1 MDTIVTRFAP
11 SPTGYLH
18 IGGIRTALI
27 NYILVNQSKKTN
39 SDSKFILRI
48 EDTDKKRS
56 KKEYINSIVE
66 GLKWL
71 GIEWDDQIYYQSKRI
86 SRHQEIALKLLET
99 KNAYKCVCT
108 QETINK
114 VRIEKLKKNLNIK
127 HLCENCE
134 SNQDIQNLKENYCIR
149 IKIPKNGNIFINDI
163 VQGKISVKNYE
174 IDNYVILRNDN
185 SPTYMLSVVV
195 DDYDMQV
202 NTIVRGDDHL
212 NNSFRQYYL
221 YEYLGWK
228 HPKYAHLPLIH
239 GLDGS
244 KLSKRH
250 GAINVNEF
258 KKIGYLPKA
267 IINYLILLGWSPK
280 KNNEIIEFDEIIDKF
295 NIKDISKSSSRFD
308 YTKLNF
314 LNNFYL
320 QQEDNFKDFELF
332 IKNNDSIKLYSNTN
346 IEKIKDIYSAHKR
359 KIKVF
364 NELVEIIK
372 IYFDKEFI
380 TQPNVVLDDNFNKI
394 LSKFFIQLKAIN
406 NWNENNLEFCI
417 KKFIEK
423 ENLKFS
429 IFGKP
434 LRHLLTNNKD
444 GISLSLVM
452 MILGKDLT
460 ILRINNYLNNL

>member
-1 MDTIVTRFAP
+1 MDAIITRFAP

-56 KKEYINSIVE
+56 KKEYVNSIVE

-86 SRHQEIALKLLET
+86 SRHQEVALKLLET

-114 VRIEKLKKNLNIK
+114 LRIEKLKKNLNIK

-149 IKIPKNGNIFINDI
+149 IKIPKNGNIVINDI
-163 VQGKISVKNYE
+163 VQGNISVKNYE

-280 KNNEIIEFDEIIDKF
+280 QNNEIIEFNEIINKF

-308 YTKLNF
+308 YTF
-314 LNNFYL
+314 
-320 QQEDNFKDFELF
+320 FK
-332 IKNNDSIKLYSNTN
+332 
-346 IEKIKDIYSAHKR
+346 
-359 KIKVF
+359 
-364 NELVEIIK
+364 
-372 IYFDKEFI
+372 
-380 TQPNVVLDDNFNKI
+380 
-394 LSKFFIQLKAIN
+394 
-406 NWNENNLEFCI
+406 
-417 KKFIEK
+417 
-423 ENLKFS
+423 
-429 IFGKP
+429 
-434 LRHLLTNNKD
+434 
-444 GISLSLVM
+444 
-452 MILGKDLT
+452 
-460 ILRINNYLNNL
+460 

>member
-1 MDTIVTRFAP
+1 
-11 SPTGYLH
+11 
-18 IGGIRTALI
+18 
-27 NYILVNQSKKTN
+27 
-39 SDSKFILRI
+39 
-48 EDTDKKRS
+48 
-56 KKEYINSIVE
+56 
-66 GLKWL
+66 
-71 GIEWDDQIYYQSKRI
+71 
-86 SRHQEIALKLLET
+86 
-99 KNAYKCVCT
+99 
-108 QETINK
+108 
-114 VRIEKLKKNLNIK
+114 
-127 HLCENCE
+127 
-134 SNQDIQNLKENYCIR
+134 
-149 IKIPKNGNIFINDI
+149 
-163 VQGKISVKNYE
+163 
-174 IDNYVILRNDN
+174 
-185 SPTYMLSVVV
+185 MLSVVV

-280 KNNEIIEFDEIIDKF
+280 KNNEIIEFNEIIDKF

-320 QQEDNFKDFELF
+320 QQEDNFKDFESF
-332 IKNNDSIKLYSNTN
+332 IKHNDSIKLYSNTN
-346 IEKIKDIYSAHKR
+346 IKKIKDIYSAHKR

-364 NELVEIIK
+364 NELVEIIR
-372 IYFDKEFI
+372 IYFDKEFV
-380 TQPNVVLDDNFNKI
+380 TQPNVVLDDNFNNI
-394 LSKFFIQLKAIN
+394 LSKFFIQLKTIY

-417 KKFIEK
+417 KNFIEK
-423 ENLKFS
+423 ENLKLS
-429 IFGKP
+429 VFGKP

-444 GISLSLVM
+444 GISLGLVM

>member
-1 MDTIVTRFAP
+1 
-11 SPTGYLH
+11 
-18 IGGIRTALI
+18 ALI

-56 KKEYINSIVE
+56 KKEYVNSIVE

-86 SRHQEIALKLLET
+86 SRHQEVALKLLET

-114 VRIEKLKKNLNIK
+114 LRIEKLKKNLNIK

-149 IKIPKNGNIFINDI
+149 IKIPKNGNILINDI
-163 VQGKISVKNYE
+163 VQGNISVKNYE

-295 NIKDISKSSSRFD
+295 NIKEISKSSSRFD

-332 IKNNDSIKLYSNTN
+332 IKNNDSMKLYLNEN
-346 IEKIKDIYSAHKR
+346 IEKIKNIYSAHKG

-372 IYFDKEFI
+372 IYFDKEFV
-380 TQPNVVLDDNFNKI
+380 TQPNIVLDDNFNKI
-394 LSKFFIQLKAIN
+394 LSKFFIQLKTIN

-417 KKFIEK
+417 KNFIEK
-423 ENLKFS
+423 ENLNLS
-429 IFGKP
+429 ILGKP

-444 GISLSLVM
+444 GITLGLVM

-460 ILRINNYLNNL
+460 I